1 MWKHSKKFK
10 GKVFFSRYARESSN
24 NDRVFVLISTNTNN
38 IVTSFESWQQAVK
51 DGWIKIK

>member
-10 GKVFFSRYARESSN
+10 GKVFFSRYGRESSN
-24 NDRVFVLISTNTNN
+24 NDRVFVLVNTNTNN
-38 IVTSFESWQQAVK
+38 IVKSFESWQQAVK